1 MKLHINA
8 FRITLATDQGPYG
21 ATAFFSGGLNIIRAE
36 NTSGKS
42 AIMNGMLYALGLE
55 VLVGKRGKEATKPV
69 LWGMGKYEGQ
79 KFNVLESF
87 VEIEIANA
95 SGKAVTIRRYVAGT
109 RSDRLI
115 EVVHAPILTKRQEKQ
130 HRSEPFYVGI
140 EGGAQRERGFH
151 HFLAEFLQLELPYV
165 KRFKGDDV
173 PLYVECIAPLMF
185 IEQIRG
191 WTGIQA
197 TLPQNFGIRNVAKI
211 AVEYILGL
219 DVIENEKRRIQI
231 SEEANQIRE
240 DWQVMRKMMSQIA
253 FQVGGKLMNVPANP
267 IVVLSD
273 DPKIV
278 ILGDGEEMTVLD
290 DLLVAKRSLLLV
302 ECSNEEMT
310 FAAGREQ
317 LEARLKEQEKALFI
331 AQVELSQL
339 RSDINAEEDELRKL
353 RKRFDFIKADI
364 QRNKD
369 IKRLRDFGVETELS
383 LIQDKCPTC
392 NQTIQDSL
400 VPTESA
406 VMGIEENISFLQT
419 EAEAVRLLISSEEE
433 RIPRLQG
440 METMKSQVVAN
451 LRNIIKDL
459 RSDLLENQDFSIAE
473 IREQVQIQ
481 EEIGRLERLRDE
493 FEEQLGKATEIVG
506 RWQENRTMH
515 SELPDDYFSEEDK
528 SKLSALRDCFAK
540 NVGLFGYRSTEVAR
554 LRISEDNYRPVS
566 DDFEVAYG
574 ASASDNIRLIWAYTL
589 ALLQV
594 SSSYEGK
601 HWGIL
606 LFDEPE
612 QQKMSDV
619 SSDALYKEISN
630 MQQEEFQVIIATSA
644 PVDVTNSRVKNIH
657 HTLLEFG
664 DRVICPTQQ

>member
-8 FRITLATDQGPYG
+8 FRITLTTDKGPYG
-21 ATAFFSGGLNIIRAE
+21 AIAIFDKGLNIIRAE

-42 AIMNGMLYALGLE
+42 ALMNGMLYALGLE
-55 VLVGKRGKEATKPV
+55 ILVGKRGKEAIKPV
-69 LWGMGKYEGQ
+69 LWSKGKYAGQ
-79 KFNVLESF
+79 KFNVLDSF

-95 SGKAVTIRRYVAGT
+95 LGKVVTIRRYVAGDK
-109 RSDRLI
+109 SDRLV
-115 EVVHAPILTKRQEKQ
+115 EVIHAPVLTESQGKQ
-130 HRSEPFYVGI
+130 KAEAFYVGI
-140 EGGAQRERGFH
+140 EGAAQREKGFH

-197 TLPQNFGIRNVAKI
+197 TLPQNFGIRNVAKL

-231 SEEANQIRE
+231 SEEANQIHE
-240 DWQVMRKMMSQIA
+240 DWRVLRERMSQIA
-253 FQVGGKLMNVPANP
+253 FEVGGKLMNVPANP
-267 IVVLSD
+267 VVALPN
-273 DPKIV
+273 DPKIA
-278 ILGDGEEMTVLD
+278 IFNNGEEMTFLN
-290 DLLVAKRSLLLV
+290 DLLVAKRSLLV
-302 ECSNEEMT
+302 ECSNEET
-310 FAAGREQ
+310 TSGVGHEQ
-317 LEARLKEQEKALFI
+317 LEAKLKEQENALFI
-331 AQVELSQL
+331 AQAELSQL
-339 RSDINAEEDELRKL
+339 RIDIHAEEDELQKL
-353 RKRFDFIKADI
+353 RKRLDFIKADI

-383 LIQDKCPTC
+383 LIKDKCPTC

-419 EAEAVRLLISSEEE
+419 EAEAVKLLISSEEE

-440 METMKSQVVAN
+440 IESMKSQAVSN
-451 LRNIIKDL
+451 LRNTIKDL
-459 RSDLLENQDFSIAE
+459 RSDLMENRDFSVAE

-481 EEIGRLERLRDE
+481 EEITKLERLRDE
-493 FEEQLGKATEIVG
+493 FEEQLSNVKDIVK
-506 RWQENRTMH
+506 RWQENRTKYL
-515 SELPDDYFSEEDK
+515 ELPEDYFSEEDK
-528 SKLSALRDCFAK
+528 NKLAALSYHFAK
-540 NVGLFGYRSTEVAR
+540 NVDLFGYRSTEVAR
-554 LRISEDNYRPVS
+554 LRISEDNYRPIS

-594 SSSYEGK
+594 SLSHRGK

-612 QQKMSDV
+612 QQRMSDV
-619 SSDALYKEISN
+619 SSDALYREISN
-630 MQQEEFQVIIATSA
+630 MRQEEFQTLIATSA
-644 PVDVTNSRVKNIH
+644 PVDVTNKRIKNIPH
-657 HTLLEFG
+657 KLLEFG
-664 DRVICPTQQ
+664 DRVIRPIQP